1 MNILINQHSD
11 MPIYEQ
17 IKRQMKQMIIKDELN
32 EHDKLP
38 SVRTLSKELQIG
50 IITVKRAYDDLV
62 KEGLILSIQGK
73 GYYVSKID
81 KLKIQD
87 SYLEEIKSLMH
98 KINILKKEA
107 NIKDTK
113 LKDLWEKERGK

>member
-11 MPIYEQ
+11 IPIYEQ
-17 IKRQMKQMIIKDELN
+17 IKRQMKQMMIKAELN

-38 SVRTLSKELQIG
+38 SVRILSKDLQIG

-62 KEGLILSIQGK
+62 KEELILSIPGK

-81 KLKIQD
+81 KDKIQH
-87 SYLEEIKSLMH
+87 SYLKEIKILIH
-98 KINILKKEA
+98 KIESLKKEA
-107 NIKDTK
+107 DIKDID
-113 LKDLWEKERGK
+113 LKVLWEKERG

>member
-1 MNILINQHSD
+1 MNILVNHHSD
-11 MPIYEQ
+11 IPIYEQ
-17 IKRQMKQMIIKDELN
+17 IKRQMKQMMIKAELN

-62 KEGLILSIQGK
+62 KEELILSIPGK

-81 KLKIQD
+81 KDKIQH
-87 SYLEEIKSLMH
+87 SYLKEIKTLIH
-98 KINILKKEA
+98 KIESLRKEA
-107 NIKDTK
+107 DIKDVE
-113 LKDLWEKERGK
+113 LKTLWEKERGK